1 MIEIRAAH
9 PDRPL
14 VLVMLSEQGVTERLE
29 AAGVAVFADPSR
41 AVRAVAGAARMA
53 RLRRAMRSDVPAAGG
68 SQPLPPAATEAEAKA
83 LLGAAGIPV
92 LPEQTCTSAE
102 SAARA
107 ADGMGYPVVAK
118 IVSADIPHKTEVG
131 GVLVGLADAGAVT
144 AAYDTLMARAAER
157 APQARIDGVLIAP
170 MVRGGVET
178 IIGVHM
184 DPVFGPMVMFGLGGT
199 AVELFKDVA
208 FASAPLTPAQAMS
221 LVDAVRSSALLKGWR
236 GGPAF
241 DTQALADALSRLSE
255 FALRHA
261 DHLAGID
268 INPFVVKPQG
278 GVCLD
283 ALISVRQAPVNPNPR
298 AHT

>member
-1 MIEIRAAH
+1 
-9 PDRPL
+9 
-14 VLVMLSEQGVTERLE
+14 VTERLE

-53 RLRRAMRSDVPAAGG
+53 RLRRGMRSDVPRASG

-102 SAARA
+102 AAVRA

-118 IVSADIPHKTEVG
+118 IVSTDIPHKTEVG
-131 GVLVGLADAGAVT
+131 GVLVNLPDAGAVA
-144 AAYDTLMARAAER
+144 AAYDTLLSRAAER
-157 APQARIDGVLIAP
+157 APRARIDGVLIAP
-170 MVRGGVET
+170 MVQGGVET
-178 IIGVHM
+178 IIGIHM
-184 DPVFGPMVMFGLGGT
+184 DPVFGAMVMFGLGGT

-208 FASAPLTPAQAMS
+208 FASAPLDSTQAMA
-221 LVDAVRSSALLKGWR
+221 LVDAVRASALLKGWR
-236 GGPAF
+236 GGPAY

-255 FALRHA
+255 FAVRHA

-268 INPFVVKPQG
+268 INPFVVNPRG
-278 GVCLD
+278 AVCLD
-283 ALISVRQAPVNPNPR
+283 ALISTRQAPVNSSPR
-298 AHT
+298 EHT